1 MDTDHENEDQ
11 MEDASGV
18 EEDFLL
24 PDGVINGGSATDAG
38 NSAKE
43 GQWKIALSLRTR
55 KQLKRQ
61 ARDAQIADEEK
72 NLSHE
77 GQLRLARRQGV
88 EKDNMASSVSVARH
102 GAHAQ
107 ENYRGRSDKDFV
119 KPPVQNGT
127 MLGSKAERSRPRRR
141 PPPLPRN
148 DMKIV
153 IRPKPGLAVK
163 DLQTH
168 QVARAIS
175 QASGSPQEC
184 RGEDFLLRLRPGSN
198 IIVVSTPYERT
209 AELVMKITSLNI
221 QGKQHPVNAYIS
233 TPEHLLK
240 GVIHGIDEGT
250 TEDELMANLRVRTQ
264 GVKIMHARM
273 FGKTRTAIILF
284 DGPIVPRY
292 VYYYGGEIPCRI
304 YQPTRQFCY
313 TCRNAGHRADVC
325 PEPTVKACKNC
336 NLQNPEEGHKCEPE
350 CALCGGVHV
359 TAAPECRNKLKRV
372 PPRGRPPTQ
381 PTKKTTKHQSRP
393 KTENIPKKR
402 WLSSDRDGSS
412 SPERSRSRSKSGS
425 RTRSGSR
432 GNKQPE
438 TKPQQQKKKKEA
450 NSNEVSWAAV
460 ASHHKP
466 QPNTTQFTKLE
477 RELELMRIRLGDLE
491 RENAQLKK
499 QQSQPQSPQQQPAAP
514 SKRPRPQEETQEL
527 TEAQK
532 KQIQDMLIQ
541 ILPRITEQVTTQLRK
556 QMQDLET
563 RFDQKLQAYQ
573 IEISKTI
580 RKQTTGSTIRERA
593 EKPYSRPGLAA
604 MSQESNHG

>member
-1 MDTDHENEDQ
+1 
-11 MEDASGV
+11 
-18 EEDFLL
+18 
-24 PDGVINGGSATDAG
+24 
-38 NSAKE
+38 
-43 GQWKIALSLRTR
+43 
-55 KQLKRQ
+55 
-61 ARDAQIADEEK
+61 
-72 NLSHE
+72 
-77 GQLRLARRQGV
+77 
-88 EKDNMASSVSVARH
+88 
-102 GAHAQ
+102 
-107 ENYRGRSDKDFV
+107 
-119 KPPVQNGT
+119 
-127 MLGSKAERSRPRRR
+127 
-141 PPPLPRN
+141 
-148 DMKIV
+148 MKIV

-198 IIVVSTPYERT
+198 IIVVSTPYEIT

-273 FGKTRTAIILF
+273 FGKTRTEIILF

-372 PPRGRPPTQ
+372 PP
-381 PTKKTTKHQSRP
+381 
-393 KTENIPKKR
+393 
-402 WLSSDRDGSS
+402 
-412 SPERSRSRSKSGS
+412 
-425 RTRSGSR
+425 
-432 GNKQPE
+432 
-438 TKPQQQKKKKEA
+438 
-450 NSNEVSWAAV
+450 
-460 ASHHKP
+460 
-466 QPNTTQFTKLE
+466 
-477 RELELMRIRLGDLE
+477 
-491 RENAQLKK
+491 
-499 QQSQPQSPQQQPAAP
+499 
-514 SKRPRPQEETQEL
+514 
-527 TEAQK
+527 
-532 KQIQDMLIQ
+532 
-541 ILPRITEQVTTQLRK
+541 
-556 QMQDLET
+556 
-563 RFDQKLQAYQ
+563 
-573 IEISKTI
+573 
-580 RKQTTGSTIRERA
+580 
-593 EKPYSRPGLAA
+593 
-604 MSQESNHG
+604 

>member
-24 PDGVINGGSATDAG
+24 PDGAINGGSATEAR

-43 GQWKIALSLRTR
+43 GQWKIALSLRAR

-61 ARDAQIADEEK
+61 ARDAQLADEEK
-72 NLSHE
+72 YLSHE
-77 GQLRLARRQGV
+77 GQLRLTRRQGV

-119 KPPVQNGT
+119 KLPEQNGT

-163 DLQTH
+163 DLQTY
-168 QVARAIS
+168 QVARATS

-221 QGKQHPVNAYIS
+221 QGKQHP
-233 TPEHLLK
+233 
-240 GVIHGIDEGT
+240 VIHGIDEGT

-292 VYYYGGEIPCRI
+292 VYYYGGEIPGRI
-304 YQPTRQFCY
+304 YQPTRQFFY
-313 TCRNAGHRADVC
+313 TCRNAGHRADIC
-325 PEPTVKACKNC
+325 PEPTVKAYKNC

-393 KTENIPKKR
+393 RTENIPKKR
-402 WLSSDRDGSS
+402 WLSSDRDCSS
-412 SPERSRSRSKSGS
+412 SPERSRSRSKSWS

-460 ASHHKP
+460 ASHYKP
-466 QPNTTQFTKLE
+466 QPNITQFTKLE

-499 QQSQPQSPQQQPAAP
+499 QQSQPQSPQQQSAAP
-514 SKRPRPQEETQEL
+514 SKRPRPQEETQKL

-541 ILPRITEQVTTQLRK
+541 ILPRITEQLTTQL
-556 QMQDLET
+556 
-563 RFDQKLQAYQ
+563 
-573 IEISKTI
+573 
-580 RKQTTGSTIRERA
+580 TTNA
-593 EKPYSRPGLAA
+593 RPR
-604 MSQESNHG
+604 N

>member
-1 MDTDHENEDQ
+1 MDTDHENKDQ
-11 MEDASGV
+11 MEVASGV

-24 PDGVINGGSATDAG
+24 PDGVINGGSGPDAG

-43 GQWKIALSLRTR
+43 GQWKIALSLRTQ

-77 GQLRLARRQGV
+77 GQLR
-88 EKDNMASSVSVARH
+88 VARH

-209 AELVMKITSLNI
+209 AELVMKITNLNI
-221 QGKQHPVNAYIS
+221 QGKQHPINAYIS

-336 NLQNPEEGHKCEPE
+336 NFQNPEEGHKCEPE

-381 PTKKTTKHQSRP
+381 PTKKTTKHQSHP

-425 RTRSGSR
+425 RT
-432 GNKQPE
+432 
-438 TKPQQQKKKKEA
+438 
-450 NSNEVSWAAV
+450 SWDTRV
-460 ASHHKP
+460 RH
-466 QPNTTQFTKLE
+466 TTAL
-477 RELELMRIRLGDLE
+477 LG
-491 RENAQLKK
+491 
-499 QQSQPQSPQQQPAAP
+499 
-514 SKRPRPQEETQEL
+514 
-527 TEAQK
+527 
-532 KQIQDMLIQ
+532 
-541 ILPRITEQVTTQLRK
+541 
-556 QMQDLET
+556 
-563 RFDQKLQAYQ
+563 
-573 IEISKTI
+573 EIS
-580 RKQTTGSTIRERA
+580 GV
-593 EKPYSRPGLAA
+593 
-604 MSQESNHG
+604 H

>member
-18 EEDFLL
+18 EEDFRL

-43 GQWKIALSLRTR
+43 GQWKVALSLRTR

-88 EKDNMASSVSVARH
+88 EKDNMASSVSVARY
-102 GAHAQ
+102 GAHEQ

-304 YQPTRQFCY
+304 YPPTRQFCY

-350 CALCGGVHV
+350 CALCGGGGS
-359 TAAPECRNKLKRV
+359 C
-372 PPRGRPPTQ
+372 
-381 PTKKTTKHQSRP
+381 
-393 KTENIPKKR
+393 
-402 WLSSDRDGSS
+402 DR
-412 SPERSRSRSKSGS
+412 RSRVS
-425 RTRSGSR
+425 
-432 GNKQPE
+432 
-438 TKPQQQKKKKEA
+438 QQ
-450 NSNEVSWAAV
+450 
-460 ASHHKP
+460 
-466 QPNTTQFTKLE
+466 T
-477 RELELMRIRLGDLE
+477 
-491 RENAQLKK
+491 
-499 QQSQPQSPQQQPAAP
+499 
-514 SKRPRPQEETQEL
+514 
-527 TEAQK
+527 
-532 KQIQDMLIQ
+532 
-541 ILPRITEQVTTQLRK
+541 
-556 QMQDLET
+556 
-563 RFDQKLQAYQ
+563 
-573 IEISKTI
+573 
-580 RKQTTGSTIRERA
+580 
-593 EKPYSRPGLAA
+593 
-604 MSQESNHG
+604 

>member
-11 MEDASGV
+11 MEDASAV
-18 EEDFLL
+18 EEDFRL
-24 PDGVINGGSATDAG
+24 PDGVINEGSTTDAG

-55 KQLKRQ
+55 KQLKSM
-61 ARDAQIADEEK
+61 ARY
-72 NLSHE
+72 
-77 GQLRLARRQGV
+77 
-88 EKDNMASSVSVARH
+88 

-127 MLGSKAERSRPRRR
+127 MLGSKPERSRPRRR

-292 VYYYGGEIPCRI
+292 VYYYGGQIPCRI
-304 YQPTRQFCY
+304 YQPTHQFCY

-325 PEPTVKACKNC
+325 PEPTFKACKNC

-412 SPERSRSRSKSGS
+412 SPERSRSCSKSGS

-450 NSNEVSWAAV
+450 NGNEAGVANSMGKAVMGETKATVAEAGIAEVAIADAITDVTGEGVAAGWVTKGTGGQGEDNAGTQLQKTNISSCESALNGLWCPDVIYVSVRSLEQCVSGGYPGDGWYSVSGDSWRSVDGV
-460 ASHHKP
+460 ASSWSISVAKAVSS
-466 QPNTTQFTKLE
+466 QS
-477 RELELMRIRLGDLE
+477 RVA
-491 RENAQLKK
+491 NAMVK
-499 QQSQPQSPQQQPAAP
+499 
-514 SKRPRPQEETQEL
+514 TVVG
-527 TEAQK
+527 EAEAG
-532 KQIQDMLIQ
+532 
-541 ILPRITEQVTTQLRK
+541 ITETIAEAISTRNVSSEGAGGQGKEDVDTELKRK
-556 QMQDLET
+556 RL
-563 RFDQKLQAYQ
+563 L
-573 IEISKTI
+573 
-580 RKQTTGSTIRERA
+580 
-593 EKPYSRPGLAA
+593 
-604 MSQESNHG
+604 